1 MPGDLPR
8 EAAVDATGDIE
19 AGQLV
24 QLGVAVVG
32 QLAALA
38 RQVRPLGI
46 GLRADGEVFPAAIDI
61 ALATSPEMPAIRTR
75 DVYPARWQ
83 RR

>member
-1 MPGDLPR
+1 MGAERITRHQLPGDLPR
-8 EAAVDATGDIE
+8 AAAVDATGDIE

-32 QLAALA
+32 QLAAFA

-46 GLRADGEVFPAAIDI
+46 GLRADGDVFPGRHRH
-61 ALATSPEMPAIRTR
+61 RTR
-75 DVYPARWQ
+75 DEPRDAGDQ
-83 RR
+83 DA